1 MLRLWRFLSGLTHP
15 YIKGKN
21 AENKRLQYAI
31 KFLNAIL
38 GSRLRGS
45 KVSKTWIRN
54 LGFNPKIDLWFVD
67 SDGTIHFEQLK
78 SSGRNKPKATISK
91 KEIAQVR
98 KFANLFR
105 NYRSV
110 WIGYVL
116 KQAYK
121 KPVEVKL
128 N

>member
-1 MLRLWRFLSGLTHP
+1 MITRYT
-15 YIKGKN
+15 KGKN
-21 AENKRLQYAI
+21 AENKRLQHVM
-31 KFLNAIL
+31 KFLNAVL

-54 LGFNPKIDLWFVD
+54 LGFNPKIDLWWID
-67 SDGTIHFEQLK
+67 TNGIIHFEQLK

-91 KEIAQVR
+91 KEIAEIR
-98 KFANLFR
+98 KFANLFS

-110 WIGYVL
+110 WVGYVL
-116 KQAYK
+116 KSAYK
-121 KPVEVKL
+121 KPIEVRL